1 MPQASQL
8 YGINIC
14 TTEGLLTAAGAETVY
29 DTTVAIGYCIDG
41 KADLHATQVDG
52 ATPTTDGNGDAFEAL
67 AVTNSDGS
75 ISGKGACV
83 VWCLN
88 TSDAVVCY
96 QGEIEELD
104 GISTTFVNTPQFP
117 SIPDDETPFAYQIL
131 KQAMDSLTA
140 PTADSSTFGTSNW
153 NATGFTNVIVDVF
166 TLPRRPQES

>member
-14 TTEGLLTAAGAETVY
+14 TTEGLLTATGAETLY
-29 DTTVAIGYCIDG
+29 DTTVAIAYCIDG
-41 KADLHATQVDG
+41 KSDLFATKNSQ
-52 ATPTTDGNGDAFEAL
+52 ATPTTDGNGDPFPAL
-67 AVTNSDGS
+67 AVLNSDGS
-75 ISGKGACV
+75 SSGKGACV
-83 VWCLN
+83 VWCIN
-88 TSDAVVCY
+88 TSDALVVF
-96 QGEIEELD
+96 QGAIEELD

-117 SIPDDETPFAYQIL
+117 SIPDDVTPFAYQIL

-140 PTADSSTFGTSNW
+140 PTADSATYGTSNW

>member
-52 ATPTTDGNGDAFEAL
+52 VTPTTDGNGDAFPAL

-75 ISGKGACV
+75 LSGKGACV

-104 GISTTFVNTPQFP
+104 GLTTDFVNAPQFP

-131 KQAMDSLTA
+131 KQASDGS
-140 PTADSSTFGTSNW
+140 TADTSTFGTTDW
-153 NATGFTNVIVDVF
+153 NGTGFTNAIVDVF
-166 TLPRRPQES
+166 TLPRRPQVS

>member
-14 TTEGLLTAAGAETVY
+14 TTQGLLTATGAETVY
-29 DTTVAIGYCIDG
+29 DIAVAIAYSIDG

-52 ATPTTDGNGDAFEAL
+52 VTPTTDGNGDAFPAL
-67 AVTNSDGS
+67 AVTNADGS

-88 TSDAVVCY
+88 TSDAVECY
-96 QGEIEELD
+96 QGDIVELD
-104 GISTTFVNTPQFP
+104 ALTTDFLYAPPYP
-117 SIPDDETPFAYQIL
+117 SIPDTATPFAYQIL
-131 KQAMDSLTA
+131 KQQTDGA
-140 PTADSSTFGTSNW
+140 TADSATFGTSNW
-153 NATGFTNVIVDVF
+153 NATRFTNVIVDVF